1 MNTVIVGQG
10 AIGLLCYHR
19 ISLLTKSK
27 KDDKLVSLWPSKATS
42 LTDYFFTEI
51 NGVSN
56 KFPLTIADEKIL
68 TEADIIIICVKSY
81 QVADALKTIHHLLAD
96 DAIIILT
103 HNGLGTFEEISYL
116 LKPKQCLLALLLTQ
130 GANRIADYHVEHTG
144 RGNSDLGLIFGE
156 LTATKQKKLLDYFK
170 KSINHVN
177 WQDNI
182 KLAQWKKLA
191 INCAINPISALKDIN
206 NGDVTLQIYQESI
219 KNVIKEVVHVA
230 EKEGIE
236 LSEQLLQRL
245 ITNVA
250 EHTSKNTSSMRADV
264 INMRRTEID
273 YINAYIHRLGEK
285 HQLATPM
292 NTKLWLAVKALEKNY
307 LQQ

>member
-19 ISLLTKSK
+19 ISLLTKNK
-27 KDDKLVSLWPSKATS
+27 KDDELVSLWPSKATS

-56 KFPLTIADEKIL
+56 KLPLTIADEQIL
-68 TEADIIIICVKSY
+68 TEAHIIIICVKSY

-116 LKPKQCLLALLLTQ
+116 LKPNQCLLALLLTQ
-130 GANRIADYHVEHTG
+130 GANKIADYHVEHTG

-206 NGDVTLQIYQESI
+206 NGDVTQQVYQKLI
-219 KNVIKEVVHVA
+219 TNVIKEVVHVA

-273 YINAYIHRLGEK
+273 YINGYIHRLGEK